1 MSKPNINLNYKEQGG
16 MLLPD
21 LQISN
26 SSEADRPL
34 GRYGRMALEYLKDNQ
49 PERYT
54 ILKMDGSLM
63 EVMHRVQDEAMEKI
77 EALTQQMLQQEPMPQ
92 TEDIGLDVGSYVKD
106 LMRYCPENVVDQV
119 MEHQDALLRRL
130 GTDYL
135 SVIAFMP
142 YEEDGGVRYA

>member
-1 MSKPNINLNYKEQGG
+1 MMNSKRNQTIAIARFLMYKHSLNQQLDG
-16 MLLPD
+16 MTD
-21 LQISN
+21 
-26 SSEADRPL
+26 E
-34 GRYGRMALEYLKDNQ
+34 EYLAD
-49 PERYT
+49 P
-54 ILKMDGSLM
+54 
-63 EVMHRVQDEAMEKI
+63 
-77 EALTQQMLQQEPMPQ
+77 
-92 TEDIGLDVGSYVKD
+92 IGLDVGSYGKD

>member
-1 MSKPNINLNYKEQGG
+1 MMNSKRNQTIAIARFLMYKHSLNQQLDG
-16 MLLPD
+16 MTD
-21 LQISN
+21 
-26 SSEADRPL
+26 E
-34 GRYGRMALEYLKDNQ
+34 EYLAH
-49 PERYT
+49 P
-54 ILKMDGSLM
+54 
-63 EVMHRVQDEAMEKI
+63 
-77 EALTQQMLQQEPMPQ
+77 
-92 TEDIGLDVGSYVKD
+92 IGLDVGEYVGEYVRD